1 MVTSFI
7 PTLMLDVSGYLI
19 TTLLLTYLIHHYRPG
34 QKGGVEF
41 ALHGRQTMHQAQ
53 RISTKTRL

>member
-41 ALHGRQTMHQAQ
+41 ALRCRQTMHQAQ

>member
-41 ALHGRQTMHQAQ
+41 ALCCRQTMHQAQ

>member
-41 ALHGRQTMHQAQ
+41 ALRGRQTMHQAQ